1 MRKLRE
7 WFAACKR
14 DWLHSASGTNYC
26 VGDAVPF
33 RSFVIALLTPEFQL
47 VIWYRI
53 YSAIYK
59 NVSRTLGILLYLAIK
74 FIYKCD
80 IHPKCIIG
88 SGFLLVHGFDV
99 VIGPDVVIGQD
110 VVVFN
115 GVNIGK
121 KHVGVIHGAMPTI
134 GDRCVIGTG
143 SKLLGGIVLDENV
156 TVGANAV
163 LMVDAPANSTCVG
176 VPAKVLPARTEK
188 PTTS

>member
-1 MRKLRE
+1 MKNIKQWLTT
-7 WFAACKR
+7 CKR

-26 VGDAVPF
+26 VGEAVPF
-33 RSFVIALLTPEFQL
+33 RSFVIALLTSEFQM

-59 NVSRTLGILLYLAIK
+59 NVSKTVGILIYLLIK

-115 GVNIGK
+115 GVNMGK
-121 KHVGVIHGAMPTI
+121 KYVGVVNGKMPI
-134 GDRCVIGTG
+134 VGDRCVIGTG
-143 SKLLGGIVLDENV
+143 AKLLGGINLGKKV

-163 LMVDAPANSTCVG
+163 LMEDAPENSICVG
-176 VPAKVLPARTEK
+176 VPARVLREKIEEYKVL
-188 PTTS
+188 